1 MKRIYIVL
9 TYTGTIIS
17 KIVKFYTRKTYSHV
31 SIALDK
37 NLEDMYSFGRLRP
50 YNAFIAGF
58 VHERMDSGTFKR
70 FKETKAI
77 VFWLEVTDE
86 QYDKIEKTIG
96 YMKLHKEKYKFNLIG
111 LFLVSIHIKR
121 IKKYSFYCAEF
132 VKYVLQNAGI
142 GKNLPKIIKPEDF
155 KQLEGINIEYEG
167 LLRCYNENKIM
178 LEKY

>member
-155 KQLEGINIEYEG
+155 KQLE
-167 LLRCYNENKIM
+167 
-178 LEKY
+178 